1 MDNIILF
8 SYSKLKMLNHFQ
20 HHVLCRYNDSEVKR
34 PGNKFKIS
42 ISGIKNKKPYNI
54 YTNPFLKI

>member
-1 MDNIILF
+1 LF